1 MKRQSMSDQQR
12 RMALL
17 GILAAAA
24 GLSYAGIR
32 AQRKARVKR
41 WQDHMNRAAP
51 HTALVT
57 GASAGIGKAF
67 AEQLAQMGYQLV
79 LVARRAER
87 LEAQAAEYRSRYGIR
102 AEALSADLSSET
114 GIAKVEQRLSAG
126 DIDFLVNNAGYDV
139 FGSFAH
145 IPIEKNL
152 ALLNCLEL
160 ATVRLTRAALPGMLE
175 RRRGAV
181 INVSSVGAFGP
192 KRKDAMYVSAK
203 AFVNRFTESL
213 ALDLKESGVRVQALC
228 PGFTLTEFHDAPE
241 YAPYRIKE
249 RIPRWLWMQP
259 EQVVTES
266 LRALGEDQTVYV
278 PGIKNRAIVFAAQS
292 GLSRLLMRILGGF
305 FPATQRDGAV
315 VEANPDLLVC
325 PGCQGNLRL
334 DGDIQNGMLSCQ
346 ACQKQYPII
355 DGIPRF
361 TDYESLNG
369 PDRGLT
375 RMYDWFSYVYR
386 PFLKIVFAFIGA
398 TEDQARFEI
407 LDRLEPCGSVLEVS
421 IGPGVNL
428 PYLREYP
435 AVREIS
441 GLDLSIGQLTGCQRY
456 AQRNRWPVG
465 LYQGNAETLPFR
477 DNAFDCVFHV
487 GGINFFND
495 QRKAIAEMIRV
506 AKPGAKIVICDETE
520 RGARGFEL
528 ALPGFKQ
535 SFEGKRE
542 PVKPPV
548 NLIPAEMEDVQLDET
563 IWKGWFYLVAF
574 HKPAR

>member
-1 MKRQSMSDQQR
+1 MGKRTLSNQQK
-12 RMALL
+12 RMAFL
-17 GILAAAA
+17 GILALAA
-24 GLSYAGIR
+24 GLSYAGLR
-32 AQRKARVKR
+32 TQRKAQTKR
-41 WQDHMNRAAP
+41 WQNHMNRAAAR
-51 HTALVT
+51 TALVT

-67 AEQLAQMGYQLV
+67 AERLAQIGYHLV

-87 LEAQAAEYRSRYGIR
+87 LDSQAAEYRSRYGIR
-102 AEALSADLSSET
+102 AEALPADLSTET
-114 GIAKVEQRLSAG
+114 GIAKVEQRLSAE
-126 DIDFLVNNAGYDV
+126 DIDLLVNNAGYDV
-139 FGSFAH
+139 FGSFAQ
-145 IPIEKNL
+145 IPIEQNL

-160 ATVRLTRAALPGMLE
+160 ATVRLTRAALPAMLE

-213 ALDLKESGVRVQALC
+213 ALELKGSGVRVQALC

-249 RIPRWLWMQP
+249 RIPGWLWMQP
-259 EQVVTES
+259 EQVVVES
-266 LRALGEDQTVYV
+266 LQALGEDRVICV
-278 PGIKNRAIVFAAQS
+278 PGIKNQAIVFSAQS
-292 GLSRLLMRILGGF
+292 GLSKLLMRILASF
-305 FPATQRDGAV
+305 FPAVQREGEV
-315 VEANPDLLVC
+315 LEANLDLLAC
-325 PGCQGNLRL
+325 PDC
-334 DGDIQNGMLSCQ
+334 DGSLIIEGDRQSSSLTCP
-346 ACQKQYPII
+346 ACQKNYPII

-361 TDYESLNG
+361 TEYASLTG
-369 PDRGLT
+369 PNRGLAG
-375 RMYDWFSYVYR
+375 MYDWFSFFYR
-386 PFLKIVFAFIGA
+386 AFSKIAFAFIGT

-407 LDRLEPCGSVLEVS
+407 LDKLEPCGSVLEVS

-435 AVREIS
+435 AVRDIS
-441 GLDLSIGQLTGCQRY
+441 GLDLSNGQLARCQSY
-456 AQRNRWPVG
+456 AQRNHWPVA
-465 LYQGNAETLPFR
+465 LYQGNAEALPFH
-477 DNAFDCVFHV
+477 DSVFDRVFHL

-495 QRKAIAEMIRV
+495 KHKAITEMIRV

-520 RGARGFEL
+520 RGARGYEL

-548 NLIPAEMEDVQLDET
+548 DLVPPEMKDVRLDET
-563 IWKGWFYLVAF
+563 AWNGWFYTLEF
-574 HKPAR
+574 RKPT